1 MWPFAQEHAM
11 HVASATDAVG
21 GMRRVSAALAMAMS
35 LGLAGCGG
43 GIFGAEGSGSTVANY
58 LAFGQAT
65 PPPPLPEEKPEAEY
79 GCPSVN
85 VIEGAAGYRG
95 GSARDQASGVA
106 FQASLI
112 TSARECSF
120 SGNQLRLSV
129 GIEGRLLLGQNGRP
143 GTFQVPVR
151 IIVKRRNDIVAQ
163 RSNRVSVTVP
173 PNDTQN
179 EFAYIDQ
186 SIVLPISENDPG
198 DEYDI
203 YVGLDPTSA
212 QTAAARRRR

>member
-1 MWPFAQEHAM
+1 M
-11 HVASATDAVG
+11 HDQRTTDAVG
-21 GMRRVSAALAMAMS
+21 GMRGVFSALTVAIGV
-35 LGLAGCGG
+35 GLAGCGG
-43 GIFGAEGSGSTVANY
+43 GIPGTEGTGSTVANY
-58 LAFGQAT
+58 LAFGRAT
-65 PPPPLPEEKPEAEY
+65 PPPSLPEDKPEVSY
-79 GCPSVN
+79 GCPTVN
-85 VIEGAAGYRG
+85 IIEGAAGYRG
-95 GSARDQASGVA
+95 GSARDAASGVA

-112 TSARECSF
+112 ASARECSF
-120 SGNQLRLSV
+120 IGNQLRLSV

-163 RSNRVSVTVP
+163 RSGRVSVTVP
-173 PNDTQN
+173 ANDTQN
-179 EFAYIDQ
+179 EFAYVDQ

-198 DEYDI
+198 DEFDI

>member
-1 MWPFAQEHAM
+1 
-11 HVASATDAVG
+11 
-21 GMRRVSAALAMAMS
+21 MRGVSAAFVVAVS
-35 LGLAGCGG
+35 LGLGGCGG
-43 GIFGAEGSGSTVANY
+43 GIFGTEGTGNTVANY
-58 LAFGQAT
+58 LAFGSAT
-65 PPPPLPEEKPEAEY
+65 PPPSLPEEKVETEY

-95 GSARDQASGVA
+95 GSARDQATGVA

-112 TSARECSF
+112 ASARECNF
-120 SGNQLRLSV
+120 TGNQLRLSV

-163 RSNRVSVTVP
+163 RSSRISVTVP
-173 PNDTQN
+173 ANDTQN
-179 EFAYIDQ
+179 EFATVDQ
-186 SIVLPISENDPG
+186 SIVLPISSSDPG